1 MLFNVDNKRN
11 LALEVNN
18 TKAID
23 GFMLEILELAKL
35 RMLHKENTIEWKKN
49 ISVPIYQNK
58 HDIQCCNNYRE
69 LNL

>member
-49 ISVPIYQNK
+49 ISVPIY
-58 HDIQCCNNYRE
+58 
-69 LNL
+69 